1 MQDNVWLSVIGL
13 GTRIK
18 SIQCQIVVTLHI
30 KILGKIEHGDNNE
43 WQMHNSISDASVLGC
58 RHQNNN
64 HEIGWRQLTCTIFT
78 NL

>member
-1 MQDNVWLSVIGL
+1 MWLSVTGL
-13 GTRIK
+13 GTSIK

-30 KILGKIEHGDNNE
+30 KISGKIEHGDNNE

-58 RHQNNN
+58 KQN
-64 HEIGWRQLTCTIFT
+64 HKISIHDIRWRQLTCTIFT